1 LHIFGKRKIETSH
14 NSKPSQLKER
24 DTRRQTANLDYQ
36 EQAALNG
43 AQDVAHNGVTK
54 L

>member
-1 LHIFGKRKIETSH
+1 LHTFGKRKIGTSH

-36 EQAALNG
+36 KQGALNR
-43 AQDVAHNGVTK
+43 AQDTAYNGITK